1 MFRVK
6 AILKDEK
13 QRARYFHE
21 MAGDSRTLELL
32 LNTCYRIGITPL
44 SANDGSKEGMLSN
57 IVLELNKKNLNSI
70 GVLMDLVEEIPNS
83 EFNIKSNS
91 DEITAE
97 LSFSTKDSEQFFTLI
112 KDTLEASVI
121 EKNHGYS
128 YTVMSTVYNIAKIV
142 KEALEANV
150 SFATNEKLYDL
161 GKCGVSLYK
170 DNQADKV
177 DTKNPDDIYE
187 IIEKLKTKFA
197 LHLPTIFFCSFEE
210 LRTFYFE
217 LDETVYSKDIDGD
230 NNGQ

>member
-6 AILKDEK
+6 AILEDEK

-44 SANDGSKEGMLSN
+44 SASDGSKEGMLSN
-57 IVLELNKKNLNSI
+57 IVLEMDKHHLSSI
-70 GVLMDLVEEIPNS
+70 GMLMDLVEDIPNT

-91 DEITAE
+91 NGISAE
-97 LSFSTKDSEQFFTLI
+97 LSCNTKDGEQLFTLI

-121 EKNHGYS
+121 DKNHHYS

-142 KEALEANV
+142 REALEANV

-161 GKCGVSLYK
+161 GKCGVSIYK
-170 DNQADKV
+170 DNQTDKV
-177 DTKNPDDIYE
+177 DAKNPDDIYE
-187 IIEKLKTKFA
+187 IIDKLKTKFA

-230 NNGQ
+230 NNG